1 MDPLLFALGLF
12 GVLAP
17 ALMVVL
23 YTAVP
28 LVMGGMLVVGALS
41 PADHRPAPAPAAD
54 RMASRP
60 VACDTPA
67 CPSPAAP
74 AIQTSTSAS

>member
-28 LVMGGMLVVGALS
+28 LVMGGMLLVGALS
-41 PADHRPAPAPAAD
+41 PAEHLPAG
-54 RMASRP
+54 MARKVP
-60 VACDTPA
+60 ACDTPA